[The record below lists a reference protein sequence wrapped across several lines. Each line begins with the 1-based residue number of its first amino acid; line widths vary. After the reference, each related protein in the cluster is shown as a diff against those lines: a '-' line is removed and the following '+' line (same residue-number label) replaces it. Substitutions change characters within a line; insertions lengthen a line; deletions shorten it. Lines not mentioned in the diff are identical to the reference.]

1 MYKRLAKTN
10 SYDGTR
16 KLTDIK
22 GIVIHWTAGSFDTA
36 KNNVDFL
43 QRQTHDMQGHIILQ
57 TKRICRSFAST

>member
-1 MYKRLAKTN
+1 MYKRLAKAY

-36 KNNVDFL
+36 KITLIFL
-43 QRQTHDMQGHIILQ
+43 QRQTHDMQGHIIL
-57 TKRICRSFAST
+57 